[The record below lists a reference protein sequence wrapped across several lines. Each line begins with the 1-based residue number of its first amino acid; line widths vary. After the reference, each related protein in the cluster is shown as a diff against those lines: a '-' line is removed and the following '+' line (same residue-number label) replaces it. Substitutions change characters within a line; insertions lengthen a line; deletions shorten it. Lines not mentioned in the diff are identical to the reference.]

1 MGESKVG
8 KIAFLFPGQG
18 SQKVGMGA
26 TLFAEDSLAKE
37 VLERADKALGFP
49 LSEIIEHGP
58 EDKLK
63 QTAYAQPALVTM
75 STAVLQLFRDA
86 DIQADFVAGHSL
98 GEYSALVACK
108 SLTFEDAV
116 TLVHQR
122 GTLMEEAVPQG
133 QGAMAAVLGLNKEE
147 LEEVASEIAADGE
160 VAELA
165 NLNCPG
171 QIVLSGTAKG
181 IEQAAVLAKQ
191 KGAKRVLPLAVSGP
205 FHSSLMKPAANQFK
219 QALEQTPF
227 ANPTVPLIANV
238 TAEVTDAPEVIRE
251 QLAEQIYSPV
261 RFEESVRRMIELG
274 VDTFIEIGAGN
285 VLCGLVRKIDRNL
298 RTFAVSDRESF
309 EKMAAALK
317 GDKHSC

>member
-1 MGESKVG
+1 MG

-58 EDKLK
+58 EEKLK

-86 DIQADFVAGHSL
+86 GIQADFVAGHSL

-205 FHSSLMKPAANQFK
+205 FHSSLMKPAADQFK
-219 QALEQTPF
+219 QALEQAPF

>member
-8 KIAFLFPGQG
+8 KVAFLFPGQG

-26 TLFAEDSLAKE
+26 TLFAEDLMAKE
-37 VLERADKALGFP
+37 VLERADQALGFP

>member
-1 MGESKVG
+1 MG

-58 EDKLK
+58 EEKLK
-63 QTAYAQPALVTM
+63 QTAYAQPALVTI

-86 DIQADFVAGHSL
+86 GIQADFVAGHSL

>member
-1 MGESKVG
+1 MG

-58 EDKLK
+58 EEKLK
-63 QTAYAQPALVTM
+63 QTAYAQPALVTI

-86 DIQADFVAGHSL
+86 GIQADFVAGHSL

-108 SLTFEDAV
+108 SLTFEDAI

-205 FHSSLMKPAANQFK
+205 FHSSLMKPAADQFK
-219 QALEQTPF
+219 QALEQAPF

>member
-1 MGESKVG
+1 
-8 KIAFLFPGQG
+8 
-18 SQKVGMGA
+18 
-26 TLFAEDSLAKE
+26 
-37 VLERADKALGFP
+37 
-49 LSEIIEHGP
+49 
-58 EDKLK
+58 
-63 QTAYAQPALVTM
+63 
-75 STAVLQLFRDA
+75 
-86 DIQADFVAGHSL
+86 
-98 GEYSALVACK
+98 
-108 SLTFEDAV
+108 
-116 TLVHQR
+116 
-122 GTLMEEAVPQG
+122 
-133 QGAMAAVLGLNKEE
+133 
-147 LEEVASEIAADGE
+147 
-160 VAELA
+160 
-165 NLNCPG
+165 
-171 QIVLSGTAKG
+171 
-181 IEQAAVLAKQ
+181 
-191 KGAKRVLPLAVSGP
+191 
-205 FHSSLMKPAANQFK
+205 MKPAANQFK

>member
-1 MGESKVG
+1 MG

-58 EDKLK
+58 EEKLK
-63 QTAYAQPALVTM
+63 QTAYAQPALVTI

-86 DIQADFVAGHSL
+86 GIQADFVAGHSL

-181 IEQAAVLAKQ
+181 IEQAEVLAKQ

-219 QALEQTPF
+219 QALEQAPF

>member
-1 MGESKVG
+1 MG

-26 TLFAEDSLAKE
+26 ALFAEDTLAKE

-58 EDKLK
+58 EEKLK

-86 DIQADFVAGHSL
+86 GIEPDFVAGHSL
-98 GEYSALVACK
+98 GEYSALVACE

-147 LEEVASEIAADGE
+147 LEEVASQIAADGE

-219 QALEQTPF
+219 QALEQTQF

-261 RFEESVRRMIELG
+261 RFEESVRRMVELG

-298 RTFAVSDRESF
+298 RTFAVSDRDSF
-309 EKMAAALK
+309 ENMAAALK

>member
-238 TAEVTDAPEVIRE
+238 TAGVTDAPEVIRE

>member
-1 MGESKVG
+1 MGKV
-8 KIAFLFPGQG
+8 AFLFPGQG

-26 TLFAEDSLAKE
+26 TLFAEDLMAKE
-37 VLERADKALGFP
+37 VLERADQALGFP

>member
-1 MGESKVG
+1 MG

-58 EDKLK
+58 EEKLK

-86 DIQADFVAGHSL
+86 GIQADFVAGHSL

-108 SLTFEDAV
+108 SLTFEDAI

-205 FHSSLMKPAANQFK
+205 FHSSLMKPAADQFK
-219 QALEQTPF
+219 QALEQAPF

>member
-1 MGESKVG
+1 MGKV
-8 KIAFLFPGQG
+8 AFLFPGQG

-26 TLFAEDSLAKE
+26 TLFAEDLMAKE

>member
-1 MGESKVG
+1 MG

-58 EDKLK
+58 EEKLK

-205 FHSSLMKPAANQFK
+205 FHSSLMKPAADQFK
-219 QALEQTPF
+219 QALEQAPF

>member
-1 MGESKVG
+1 MG

-238 TAEVTDAPEVIRE
+238 TAGVTDAPEVIRE

>member
-1 MGESKVG
+1 MG

>member
-181 IEQAAVLAKQ
+181 LNKQ
-191 KGAKRVLPLAVSGP
+191 
-205 FHSSLMKPAANQFK
+205 Q
-219 QALEQTPF
+219 
-227 ANPTVPLIANV
+227 
-238 TAEVTDAPEVIRE
+238 
-251 QLAEQIYSPV
+251 Y
-261 RFEESVRRMIELG
+261 
-274 VDTFIEIGAGN
+274 
-285 VLCGLVRKIDRNL
+285 
-298 RTFAVSDRESF
+298 
-309 EKMAAALK
+309 
-317 GDKHSC
+317 

>member
-1 MGESKVG
+1 MG

-58 EDKLK
+58 EETLK

-227 ANPTVPLIANV
+227 ANPAVPLIANV

>member
-1 MGESKVG
+1 MG

-86 DIQADFVAGHSL
+86 DIQANFVAGHSL

>member
-1 MGESKVG
+1 MGKM
-8 KIAFLFPGQG
+8 AFLFPGQG

-26 TLFAEDSLAKE
+26 ALFAEDSLAKE

-49 LSEIIEHGP
+49 LSEIIAHGP
-58 EDKLK
+58 EEKLK

-75 STAVLQLFRDA
+75 STAVLQLFREA
-86 DIQADFVAGHSL
+86 GIEPDFVAGHSL
-98 GEYSALVACK
+98 GEYSALVACE

-147 LEEVASEIAADGE
+147 LEEVATQIAADGE

-219 QALEQTPF
+219 HALEQTPF

-261 RFEESVRRMIELG
+261 RFEESVRRMVELG

-298 RTFAVSDRESF
+298 RTFAVSDRDSF

>member
-1 MGESKVG
+1 MGKV
-8 KIAFLFPGQG
+8 AFLFPGQG

-26 TLFAEDSLAKE
+26 TLFAEDLMAKE
-37 VLERADKALGFP
+37 VLERADQALGFP

-86 DIQADFVAGHSL
+86 GIQADFVAGHSL

>member
-58 EDKLK
+58 EEKLK
-63 QTAYAQPALVTM
+63 QTAYAQPALVTI

-86 DIQADFVAGHSL
+86 GIQADFVAGHSL

-205 FHSSLMKPAANQFK
+205 FHSSLMKPAADQFK
-219 QALEQTPF
+219 QALEQAPF

>member
-1 MGESKVG
+1 MG

-58 EDKLK
+58 EEKLK
-63 QTAYAQPALVTM
+63 QTAYAQPALVTI

-86 DIQADFVAGHSL
+86 GIQADFVAGHSL

-205 FHSSLMKPAANQFK
+205 FHSSLMKPAADQFK
-219 QALEQTPF
+219 QALEQAPF

>member
-1 MGESKVG
+1 MG

-26 TLFAEDSLAKE
+26 TLFAEDLMAKE

-58 EDKLK
+58 EEKLK
-63 QTAYAQPALVTM
+63 QTAYAQPALVTI

-86 DIQADFVAGHSL
+86 GIQADFVAGHSL

-205 FHSSLMKPAANQFK
+205 FHSSLMKPAADQFK
-219 QALEQTPF
+219 QALEQAPF

>member
-1 MGESKVG
+1 MG

-58 EDKLK
+58 EEKLK

-108 SLTFEDAV
+108 SLTFEDAI

-205 FHSSLMKPAANQFK
+205 FHSSLMKPAADQFK
-219 QALEQTPF
+219 QALEQAPF